1 MKDWLK
7 LAKANPK
14 ISIGIAVAILIILFA
29 EASCNSITKYVIY
42 MYTCPCVGKF

>member
-14 ISIGIAVAILIILFA
+14 ISIGVAVAILIILFA
-29 EASCNSITKYVIY
+29 I
-42 MYTCPCVGKF
+42 F

>member
-14 ISIGIAVAILIILFA
+14 ISIGVAVVNLIILFA
-29 EASCNSITKYVIY
+29 I
-42 MYTCPCVGKF
+42 F

>member
-14 ISIGIAVAILIILFA
+14 ISVGIAVVVIIILFA
-29 EASCNSITKYVIY
+29 I
-42 MYTCPCVGKF
+42 F